1 MERNPRADALFGLVA
16 ALANVHA
23 DLQHEHQKALEP
35 ITVFVD
41 SLLPL
46 KLRMVDILP
55 ARSVCDKLVELYFVV
70 SDYQM
75 LHVPS
80 FKHEYSEYW
89 EGRGCRDSFLPQLL
103 CVLCIAAPFG
113 SEPRGLGHDRTA
125 TIHVPT
131 ACILVRDWLD
141 GLRKK
146 HMVDPAALHTELMLI
161 AALRS
166 IGASKHG
173 PWAQM
178 GYVTRTALTLGLQDD
193 PSEIPTLTEF
203 NRECRRRLWYAIME
217 MDLRLALVA
226 NFPSVLRQGT
236 YTCRPPSNLDDA
248 DLFPDMKV
256 LAEQKPLDQITDSQV
271 RAYTAMTLPV
281 RLEAATLASRLGRE
295 LDYNSILAV
304 GAKLERILDDIKHLF
319 PRHGSLSTA
328 NKHKEWRLRVF
339 LDMHVRL
346 TLIAVYRPFV
356 INFVEVPPQMSL
368 SFLKA
373 CMTVLTYIDEIDPNH
388 PDHEDVVV
396 LYQFGMRH
404 CIMGAA
410 FSVCWFLK
418 MRAMNGGGIP
428 WTPTWNE
435 GDHVLQRIPWSDAA
449 MVQAVE
455 RSLDRLVRLTS
466 QGPDSYIQGLVALTI
481 VLHSVQPGTVD
492 EKVYRIDMRLR
503 QIWAVCSHMAQG
515 LQVGSCCC
523 MGRDLAE
530 CG

>member
-1 MERNPRADALFGLVA
+1 VMERSPRALVLFDLMA

-23 DLQHEHQKALEP
+23 DLHNDHEKALEP

-41 SLLPL
+41 SMMPL
-46 KLRMVDILP
+46 KMRMVDMLP
-55 ARSVCDKLVELYFVV
+55 PRPVCDKLVDLYFVV
-70 SDYQM
+70 SEYQM

-89 EGRGCRDSFLPQLL
+89 DGRRCRDSFLPQLL

-113 SEPRGLGHDRTA
+113 TESRGLSHDRSA

-131 ACILVRDWLD
+131 ACVLVRDWLD
-141 GLRKK
+141 ELRKK
-146 HMVDPAALHTELMLI
+146 HMVDAAALHIELMLI
-161 AALRS
+161 TALRS
-166 IGASKHG
+166 IGASKHD
-173 PWAQM
+173 PLAQM

-203 NRECRRRLWYAIME
+203 NRECRRRLWFDIVE
-217 MDLRLALVA
+217 MDLHLALVA
-226 NFPSVLRQGT
+226 NFPSVLRQGR
-236 YTCRPPSNLDDA
+236 YTCKPPSNLDDE
-248 DLFPDMKV
+248 DLFPDMTA
-256 LAEQKPLDQITDSQV
+256 LAAQKPLDQTTDSQI

-281 RLEAATLASRLGRE
+281 RLEAATLMNRLGGE

-304 GAKLERILDDIKHLF
+304 GAKLERILDDIRHLF

-373 CMTVLTYIDEIDPNH
+373 CMTVLTYLDEIDPNH

-396 LYQFGMRH
+396 MYQFGMRH

-410 FSVCWFLK
+410 FRVCWFLK
-418 MRAMNGGGIP
+418 MMASNGGAIP

-435 GDHVLQRIPWSDAA
+435 GDHVLQRIPWSVTA

-455 RSLDRLVRLTS
+455 RSLDRLIRLTS
-466 QGPDSYIQGLVALTI
+466 QGPDCYVQGLVALTI
-481 VLHSVQPGTVD
+481 VLSAVQPGTVSD
-492 EKVYRIDMRLR
+492 KVHRIDLRLR
-503 QIWAVCSHMAQG
+503 QIWAVCSQMSQE
-515 LQVGSCCC
+515 LRVCTF
-523 MGRDLAE
+523 L
-530 CG
+530 